1 LTWLIVI
8 STSFSQ
14 DKILPPALTS
24 LVEAERAFAR
34 TSVEKGVREAFITF
48 FADDGINFQPHPT
61 KTKEAFMK
69 RPAPANPLAVTLD
82 WEPTY
87 ADVSASGDLGYTT
100 GPFSRKDNSPQPQP
114 TRYGFYFSIWKK
126 QSDGSWKVA
135 LDCGIQTPSEFPQ
148 PHTFTAA
155 RQIRLKPSSGKI
167 NPDAERSALM
177 ELDRQFLKAAQANG
191 LVKATMSFFNDDAR
205 LHRNGVFP
213 VIGKSSIR
221 AYFSEKNLT
230 ATWEPMYSDMATL
243 GDLGYTYGS
252 YEVKEK
258 EAVEKGYYVRVWKRQ
273 AGGEWKVVL
282 DTTNPSS

>member
-1 LTWLIVI
+1 V
-8 STSFSQ
+8 SFSQ
-14 DKILPPALTS
+14 KKDLPPALAS

-34 TSVEKGVREAFITF
+34 TSVEKGVREAFIAF

-61 KTKEAFMK
+61 KTKEAFRQ
-69 RPAPANPLAVTLD
+69 RPAPANPLAATLN
-82 WEPTY
+82 WEPIY

-100 GPFSRKDNSPQPQP
+100 GPYSRKDNSPQPQP

-126 QSDGSWKVA
+126 QADGSWKVA
-135 LDCGIQTPSEFPQ
+135 LDCGIQTPKEFPQ
-148 PHTFTAA
+148 PHTLVAA
-155 RQIRLKPSSGKI
+155 RQIRLKQSSGKV
-167 NPDAERSALM
+167 NHDAERSTLM
-177 ELDRQFLKAAQANG
+177 ELDRQFLKAAQTSG
-191 LVKATMSFFNDDAR
+191 LVKAVLSTFSDDAR

-213 VIGKSSIR
+213 LIGKPSIR
-221 AYFSEKNLT
+221 AYLSEKNLT
-230 ATWEPMYSDMATL
+230 ATWEPMKSDVATS

-273 AGGEWKVVL
+273 ASGEWKVVL